1 MDEDT
6 TMPTGD
12 DTIATPVEPTVEAP
26 VTEEAPAEMPA
37 EDAAPAEEAPMA

>member
-1 MDEDT
+1 MNDDA

-26 VTEEAPAEMPA
+26 AEMPA
-37 EDAAPAEEAPMA
+37 EEATPAEETPMA